1 VTVGPRAGAGRS
13 APWAG
18 RPLRQDPPQ
27 GSRPGV

>member
-1 VTVGPRAGAGRS
+1 MKGVIVSRRSMPR
-13 APWAG
+13 AG